1 MVSSLK
7 RNVSFEEVATKM
19 GVKPSELR
27 MLFNI
32 SNVASL
38 DKILDFDRETS
49 GIESI
54 KDNEDTPQEAVLN
67 DEKNE
72 LIILALNSLPLR
84 ERQIIKYRYGYDDG
98 AFHSFS
104 EVASKF
110 SISRQRAQII
120 EKVAINKMKEFIKKV
135 E

>member
-1 MVSSLK
+1 MNRLNMNDADCSFDDLLCQSL
-7 RNVSFEEVATKM
+7 S
-19 GVKPSELR
+19 
-27 MLFNI
+27 LF
-32 SNVASL
+32 
-38 DKILDFDRETS
+38 
-49 GIESI
+49 
-54 KDNEDTPQEAVLN
+54 P
-67 DEKNE
+67 
-72 LIILALNSLPLR
+72 LNSLPLR